1 MVIWVVIWAAIWAG
15 TSKPCYEDSGSLFPL
30 SACRYLTN
38 FTYDSVVMYLL
49 SLEKTV
55 LVLSTLTE
63 YLIEYSAAF
72 SVGTTDL

>member
-1 MVIWVVIWAAIWAG
+1 
-15 TSKPCYEDSGSLFPL
+15 
-30 SACRYLTN
+30 
-38 FTYDSVVMYLL
+38 MYLL